1 VIARVTVNG
10 QVVAANTVEARD
22 VLGFSPWQQVTEA
35 HAASWFRQV
44 SRIRHQPDLNDQHY
58 VCSRARRR
66 VSLPIT
72 LTGVSSPHST
82 GSAASAVLII
92 PEPTARQYS
101 RRLSRSVVPG

>member
-1 VIARVTVNG
+1 MSEQLRPPDSVCILVPSG
-10 QVVAANTVEARD
+10 M
-22 VLGFSPWQQVTEA
+22 LGAGFTPGAITRGITSCRR
-35 HAASWFRQV
+35 ASATK
-44 SRIRHQPDLNDQHY
+44 
-58 VCSRARRR
+58 CSRAGRR